1 MEAQK
6 RRIVWLPVS
15 WRTLVHRL
23 WYNSLC
29 TFLRIYP
36 EKPLIQGQS
45 ETSGCNHASS
55 CLAFLLC
62 QFFSWVGAILNLHP
76 PPTPFGVSQ
85 DSPKGFRINFT
96 SGSAISISSA
106 SGWSAGLQY
115 TRKAPGSSA
124 KAIIACKE
132 YELTKYVMIVHTL
145 LALSSW
151 QC

>member
-1 MEAQK
+1 MGKTRNLIALLLTLSLTALTACGRQEDVETEGEITAATEEQAVVVEEPAAPEP
-6 RRIVWLPVS
+6 RELTVAPTEENVRLVSRTYEEDGVTWL
-15 WRTLVHRL
+15 
-23 WYNSLC
+23 
-29 TFLRIYP
+29 
-36 EKPLIQGQS
+36 QS

-106 SGWSAGLQY
+106 SG
-115 TRKAPGSSA
+115 
-124 KAIIACKE
+124 
-132 YELTKYVMIVHTL
+132 
-145 LALSSW
+145 
-151 QC
+151 